1 MRYEEALKH
10 CIFRFMSGSHAYGTN
25 QEGSDEDFRG
35 VFMAP
40 LSKAFDLF
48 QTSFV
53 GSGNLGDL
61 LDGAYR
67 DLSTGNLNSGLEK
80 LRLAKETDQ
89 GDLNFSVGTVGHP
102 TEDEE
107 LQELRKFL
115 KLAAECNPNIIEFL
129 YVERGIVLSTPI
141 WEKIRAK
148 RDLFLSKK
156 ARYTFSGYAIAQL
169 KRIQTHR
176 GYLLNPPAAKP
187 TRAEFG
193 LPEET
198 TVPQQHE
205 GPILS
210 LPEGFLNPEVRKN
223 VVAERKYREAKD
235 AWDSYASWKK
245 TRNEKR
251 QGLEAAYGYDTKHAM
266 HLVRLIRMAK
276 EILTEKTVKVYRP
289 DREELLGIRNGSLS
303 FDDVVKMTENVDQE
317 LDDLYLKTDLRKKP
331 DHEGI
336 AELYREVAEEH
347 YGIKVR

>member
-1 MRYEEALKH
+1 MRYEEAMKH

-40 LSKAFDLF
+40 LSKAFELF

-53 GSGNLGDL
+53 GSGSLGDL
-61 LDGAYR
+61 LDGVR
-67 DLSTGNLNSGLEK
+67 QDMRIGNINSAGEK
-80 LRLAKETDQ
+80 LRLAMDVNQ

-129 YVERGIVLSTPI
+129 WVDRGITHTSPI

-148 RDLFLSKK
+148 RDMFLSKK

-187 TRAEFG
+187 TRADFG

-210 LPEGFLNPEVRKN
+210 LPEGFLNAETRAN
-223 VVAERKYREAKD
+223 VVAERKYREAKE
-235 AWDSYASWKK
+235 AWDSYADWKK
-245 TRNEKR
+245 NRNEKR
-251 QGLEAAYGYDTKHAM
+251 QDLESRFGYDTKHAM

-289 DREELLGIRNGSLS
+289 DRVELLGIRNGSLPY
-303 FDDVVKMTENVDQE
+303 DELVRMTENVDAE
-317 LDDLYLKTDLRKKP
+317 LDALYKATDLRNKP
-331 DHEGI
+331 DHKGI
-336 AELYREVAEEH
+336 ADLYMEVAEEY